1 VPGAVAG
8 ATARLAY
15 QPWVGNMKR
24 ITGSFVAIVTPFDGD
39 ERVNLAALRRQ
50 VSRQAS
56 TGNGVFCAGTNGEF
70 YALSFDEKVRVAE
83 TCVEA
88 AQGRASVLAHV
99 GEISTYQTIA
109 LGKVIERL
117 GVKAVSAIAPYFIAC
132 SQADLIEHF
141 RRVADAL
148 SVPVYLYNLPGLARN
163 TLEPETVRSLAEHPN
178 IVGIKDS
185 AGSQES
191 LDGFLAIARER
202 PDFDVLVGPDSLVLH
217 GLRNGASG
225 CISGLGNVC
234 PVTLNGIHVGF
245 VRGDLEAAEAHQAR
259 LGALRK
265 ELYGLGFPPAM
276 VKRAL
281 RHAMP
286 EVGRS
291 RAPVRIPE
299 EVDRKI
305 KEISARYAEA
315 VT

>member
-1 VPGAVAG
+1 MTGIAG
-8 ATARLAY
+8 
-15 QPWVGNMKR
+15 P
-24 ITGSFVAIVTPFDGD
+24 FVAIVTPFDGD
-39 ERVNLAALRRQ
+39 EGVNAAALRRQ
-50 VSRQAS
+50 VNRQAS
-56 TGNGVFCAGTNGEF
+56 AGNGVFCAGTNGEF
-70 YALSFDEKVRVAE
+70 YALSFEEKVRVAE

-99 GEISTYQTIA
+99 GEISTCQTIA

-117 GVKAVSAIAPYFIAC
+117 GVKAVSAITPYFIAC
-132 SQADLIEHF
+132 SQAGLIEHF

-163 TLEPETVRSLAEHPN
+163 TLEPETVRALAEHPN

-234 PVTLNGIHVGF
+234 PVTLNGIHASF
-245 VRGDLEAAEAHQAR
+245 VQGDLEAAEAHQAR

-265 ELYGLGFPPAM
+265 ELYGFGFPPAM

-281 RHAMP
+281 CHAMP

-305 KEISARYAEA
+305 KELSARYAEA